1 MSGSFAGSAQLAGTF
16 RVGDGSITNTQISA
30 SADIARSKLDQDA
43 AQEYVVPW
51 STLRVHDA
59 IETLLPQP
67 AANDDLGWPAT
78 QTMGTVTPF
87 IETADLKAAGATSV
101 YARFQFAMPP
111 EYDSGETITLR
122 LRGGMNTTV
131 ADTTATIDA
140 VVYKADEDGGAGS
153 DICATAAQS
162 INNLTAADKDFTI
175 TPTGLVA
182 GDVLDV
188 RIEVA
193 INDGAT
199 ATAVIGRCYKA
210 SFLLDIRG

>member
-1 MSGSFAGSAQLAGTF
+1 MAGFFSGTCQLSGDM
-16 RVGDGSITNTQISA
+16 RVGDGAITNTEISA
-30 SADIARSKLDQDA
+30 SADIARSKLDQDTG
-43 AQEYVVPW
+43 QEYVIPW
-51 STLRVHDA
+51 SAFRVHDA

-101 YARFQFAMPP
+101 YARFQFALPP
-111 EYDSGETITLR
+111 EYDAGETITLR

-131 ADTTATIDA
+131 SDTTATIDA
-140 VVYKADEDGGAGS
+140 VAYKADEDGGAGA

-175 TPTGLVA
+175 TPSGVTA

-188 RIEVA
+188 RIEIA

-199 ATAVIGRCYKA
+199 GTAVIGRCYKA
-210 SFLLDIRG
+210 SLLLDIRG